1 MNFMI
6 RKFEFL
12 RVLMAVV
19 ILAMVPAAYAQQIM
33 PLGPYGQIP
42 VAPIASTSLG
52 ACAGASGTVALLPG
66 QMSTIAMTV
75 QTGALICTTPTAT
88 QLCALFSAIVVNGS
102 PFHWDWYLANGGTGT
117 VTAALGSG
125 VTNAGGFYTSTLT
138 VAAGSVRHFIININ
152 GCQPGGTPAAQ
163 LYSLGTSVF

>member
-1 MNFMI
+1 MADF
-6 RKFEFL
+6 RKMLF
-12 RVLMAVV
+12 VLAIVV
-19 ILAMVPAAYAQQIM
+19 VLAGAPLDAQQIM

-117 VTAALGSG
+117 VTTALGSG

>member
-1 MNFMI
+1 MADF
-6 RKFEFL
+6 RKIFF
-12 RVLMAVV
+12 V
-19 ILAMVPAAYAQQIM
+19 LAMVVMLAGIPLDAQQIM

-52 ACAGASGTVALLPG
+52 ACAGSTGTVALLPG

-75 QTGALICTTPTAT
+75 QTGALTCTSPTAT
-88 QLCALFSAIVVNGS
+88 LLCGLFPAITVTGT
-102 PFHWDWYLANGGTGT
+102 PFHWDWYVANGGTGT
-117 VTAALGSG
+117 VTLALGSG

-138 VAAGSVRHFIININ
+138 VAAGAVRHFIVSIS
-152 GCQPGGTPAAQ
+152 GCQPGGTPAAA

>member
-1 MNFMI
+1 MADF
-6 RKFEFL
+6 RKIFF
-12 RVLMAVV
+12 V
-19 ILAMVPAAYAQQIM
+19 LAMVVMLAGIPLDAQQIM

-52 ACAGASGTVALLPG
+52 ACAGSTGTVALLPG

-75 QTGALICTTPTAT
+75 QTGALTCTSPTAT
-88 QLCALFSAIVVNGS
+88 LLCGLFLAITVTGT
-102 PFHWDWYLANGGTGT
+102 PFHWDWYVANGGTGT
-117 VTAALGSG
+117 VTLALGSG

-138 VAAGSVRHFIININ
+138 VAAGSVRHFIVSIS